1 VVIRHLFREERETST
16 SVSAATSLAFNASRT
31 GRVVV
36 TWNGSNV
43 PCIAKLKRET
53 STPAFAGPLGTRVPV
68 ARSAVRAG
76 IGDRIS
82 ATAVAITTMRA
93 ADVPRLRPVFQNLCM
108 KECPD
113 GSTFNTTVRNS
124 GRSGQVPEN
133 ARGGKNLT
141 VP

>member
-1 VVIRHLFREERETST
+1 M
-16 SVSAATSLAFNASRT
+16 
-31 GRVVV
+31 VV
-36 TWNGSNV
+36 TWKGSNV
-43 PCIAKLKRET
+43 SCIAKLNREA

-82 ATAVAITTMRA
+82 TTADATTTMRA
-93 ADVPRLRPVFQNLCM
+93 ADVPRLRLVFQNLYM
-108 KECPD
+108 KGCPD
-113 GSTFNTTVRNS
+113 GSTFNTTVRN
-124 GRSGQVPEN
+124 GDRSGQVPEN